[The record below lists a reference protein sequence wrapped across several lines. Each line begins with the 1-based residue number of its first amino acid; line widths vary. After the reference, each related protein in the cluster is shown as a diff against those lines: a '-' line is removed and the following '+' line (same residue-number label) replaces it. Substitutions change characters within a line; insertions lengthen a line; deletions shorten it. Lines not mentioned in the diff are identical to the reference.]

1 MKFKQ
6 FMRNTK
12 AISPIFATLILIAIA
27 VIAGV
32 VVYMFTSGY
41 LSSMAGNTGTLS
53 DKLSVPGASEDLVI
67 ATNMGDKDT
76 MVTTAILK
84 DSSGTVIGSL
94 PIAADATEGS
104 LNPIPP
110 AQTSQFDLNGL
121 TAPTVTGAYTIT
133 LTTGG
138 GGSFVSAPFTV
149 VVP

>member
-6 FMRNTK
+6 FMKNTK

-53 DKLSVPGASEDLVI
+53 DKLSVPGASREMVI
-67 ATNMGDKDT
+67 ATNMGNQP
-76 MVTTAILK
+76 VTVTNAILK
-84 DSSGTVIGSL
+84 DSTGNVLASEDLTEAEGN
-94 PIAADATEGS
+94 PIAAGATATFTFDELVLPEDA
-104 LNPIPP
+104 
-110 AQTSQFDLNGL
+110 
-121 TAPTVTGAYTIT
+121 VTGAYTIT
-133 LTTGG
+133 LATSG

-149 VVP
+149 VVE